1 MVPSTSETKPINATN
16 KCIMNVKSER
26 RSDSGNFGAGITE
39 FRVVVGKIR
48 WLEVSMAT
56 VWIFLGL
63 RTSLELFFKNQGSDC
78 ETSRLQVDYPKVHGP
93 FYKISEFNRNNELFM
108 YRKSRGLGPWVVDHS
123 RVERSTVDLWR
134 RGQEG
139 GVLGLIGARAAVW
152 GLSDGDDVAVEE
164 KLGGNSAQASGEG
177 EKSGGGCG
185 ENRWRSLPFIGAVRL

>member
-26 RSDSGNFGAGITE
+26 RSDSGNFGVGITE

-78 ETSRLQVDYPKVHGP
+78 ETSRPQVDYPKVHGP
-93 FYKISEFNRNNELFM
+93 FYKISEFNQNNELFM

-123 RVERSTVDLWR
+123 RVARSTVDLWR

-139 GVLGLIGARAAVW
+139 GVLGLIGARATVW
-152 GLSDGDDVAVEE
+152 GRAMVMMW
-164 KLGGNSAQASGEG
+164 
-177 EKSGGGCG
+177 
-185 ENRWRSLPFIGAVRL
+185 RWRRSSAATALKLRERGKRAGVGAVRTDGGVSLL